1 MQMGG
6 QVCAI
11 TQPME
16 PQTILAIEAYM
27 GEAYVVMVTRWH

>member
-16 PQTILAIEAYM
+16 LQSILAIETYT
-27 GEAYVVMVTRWH
+27 GETDVVMVTRWH